1 MHALSICKTFRDTID
16 DFICAGRIE
25 PQLGA
30 QILRNFVPSFQKEFA
45 ENVESVV
52 TTKVQSNIPFPK

>member
-1 MHALSICKTFRDTID
+1 MHALSICKTLCDTID
-16 DFICAGRIE
+16 DFICASRIE

-30 QILRNFVPSFQKEFA
+30 KILRNLVPSFKKAFA